1 MSFLKKLSRK
11 RKVILL
17 VARDYLW
24 LRVLDLQIPKLFY
37 FFYSINLVRYS
48 KDKSYSRPNFSSFD
62 QIKGLKNKSD
72 EILLKSQEQLKD
84 FKLHGETYKSK
95 KFNNKNF
102 TSALVIVPLGWLD
115 PDSSNGAIHSRFI
128 EFFQEGLVSNNI
140 KVKIFE
146 VGNPNNLLQDLNF
159 YSYSFIFIWSLSSL
173 DTKTEFFRHLSTLEN
188 KKRKE
193 ITSPLVVAIVTHP
206 LIDEQDV
213 ELVLRYKKLVKDLI
227 YFEEKSSQISIL
239 EKDFNLH
246 HMPYIQKKQ
255 DIERTNLNFTPS
267 IYISC
272 RIRQNR
278 LSWVLVA
285 KYCSL
290 KFNIKHSINVYF
302 DRLVNLG
309 LTESFRPIQVVD
321 NERSQYGF
329 GFSMSHRTPYSDSSL
344 LGSFWDSY
352 KLGVIP
358 LIQMQKFS
366 YISSYMRPYLDYF
379 PIIDESDLFAVIM
392 SSISH
397 PDHFNELRAIIVDR
411 MDREFNSK
419 NVVSGLLNSLTHVS
433 V

>member
-11 RKVILL
+11 LKVILL
-17 VARDYLW
+17 VARDYFW
-24 LRVLDLQIPKLFY
+24 LRVVNLQIPKLFY

-48 KDKSYSRPNFSSFD
+48 KDKSYCRPNFSSFY
-62 QIKGLKNKSD
+62 QIKGLKNKSE

-84 FKLHGETYKSK
+84 FKLHEGTYKSK
-95 KFNNKNF
+95 KFNKKNF

-115 PDSSNGAIHSRFI
+115 PDSSYGAIHSRFI

-140 KVKIFE
+140 KVKILE
-146 VGNPNNLLQDLNF
+146 VANADNLLPDLNF
-159 YSYSFIFIWSLSSL
+159 YSFIFIWSMSSL
-173 DTKTEFFRHLSTLEN
+173 DTKTEFFRRLSILEN
-188 KKRKE
+188 KEKIE
-193 ITSPLVVAIVTHP
+193 NTSPLVVGIVTHP
-206 LIDEQDV
+206 LTDEQDV
-213 ELVLRYKKLVKDLI
+213 ELVLRYKKLVTDLI
-227 YFEEKSSQISIL
+227 YFEEKSSQLSSL

-246 HMPYIQKKQ
+246 HMPYIQKTQ
-255 DIERTNLNFTPS
+255 DIERINLNFTPS

-272 RIRQNR
+272 RIKQNR
-278 LSWVLVA
+278 LSWILVA

-290 KFNIKHSINVYF
+290 KLNIKHSINVYF
-302 DRLVNLG
+302 DRLVYVG
-309 LTESFRPIQVVD
+309 LTESYRPIQVVD

-329 GFSMSHRTPYSDSSL
+329 SFSMSHRTPYSDSTL

-358 LIQMQKFS
+358 LVQMQKFS

-419 NVVSGLLNSLTHVS
+419 NVVSGLLESLTQVS